1 MWEIKSAGAESGGGG
16 EGAEKS
22 ESPSLFPGHRGLWSA
37 FKAHYHKAIF
47 QVSTSL
53 ASGKPGSSW
62 QIWYS
67 GAFSLTSPGKV
78 PPASIE
84 AGSKECIHCT
94 GW

>member
-53 ASGKPGSSW
+53 PRGS
-62 QIWYS
+62 QAAAGRFGI
-67 GAFSLTSPGKV
+67 
-78 PPASIE
+78 PAPFL
-84 AGSKECIHCT
+84 
-94 GW
+94 